1 LGFEFTDIPV
11 AQIFK
16 TIEQAYLVNIDFPQA
31 KLKDCYLTTSLND
44 QPLPEKLKIICRALV
59 ITLAMKWKPNY
70 NPIKWMQ
77 LKNTAYELG
86 SKAPKM
92 L

>member
-31 KLKDCYLTTSLND
+31 TAERLFN
-44 QPLPEKLKIICRALV
+44 
-59 ITLAMKWKPNY
+59 N
-70 NPIKWMQ
+70 IK
-77 LKNTAYELG
+77 
-86 SKAPKM
+86 
-92 L
+92 